1 MGPFARRS
9 RFPKTLRGKAAL
21 NARGFLVELK
31 RPNTTSKADSDCGRF
46 RDWRYVAEELRSDLC
61 VDGEKDH
68 AFEPLSTAAKLLGV
82 LSYGELR
89 LHPNWDPLRSDPRFE
104 KIVASLGPNSQWKI
118 LKRVLLQVAPR

>member
-1 MGPFARRS
+1 LAITRTHRNGRR
-9 RFPKTLRGKAAL
+9 A
-21 NARGFLVELK
+21 VELLPVTK
-31 RPNTTSKADSDCGRF
+31 DPAIG
-46 RDWRYVAEELRSDLC
+46 YVAKELGSDLC

-89 LHPNWDPLRSDPRFE
+89 LHSNWDPLRSDPRFE

>member
-1 MGPFARRS
+1 LLKNFALIYAW
-9 RFPKTLRGKAAL
+9 T
-21 NARGFLVELK
+21 
-31 RPNTTSKADSDCGRF
+31 
-46 RDWRYVAEELRSDLC
+46 
-61 VDGEKDH
+61 GEKDH

-104 KIVASLGPNSQWKI
+104 KIVASLGPNSQWMI